1 MFTEVTQCPIS
12 YATHSISYL
21 DLGMM
26 PLVNN
31 LNDTRGESL
40 SCVKFPLKVNYY
52 PTSGLSMLS
61 GVVDPNA
68 LFSNYVYKSGVSQP
82 YVDHCKK
89 MFDYISRFVTLK
101 EYDPVVDIG
110 GNDGTLLFTFWKT
123 SNIPIWPINVDPS
136 NLSQLS
142 EMKNIETHREM
153 WSLNTS
159 VRLMKERKA
168 KVITSTNVFQHTQPI
183 RDFAQAVCNSLTE
196 DGIWCLEFPYWKTN
210 LETNQFDQIY
220 HEHIYYYMVTP
231 LKHLFN
237 QVGLEIV
244 DISEHAIHGGTM
256 RVISRKKKFAISKR
270 DNRVKQYLEDE
281 KKFNE
286 EYLVKWGQH
295 IQSNIVGSKQYLY
308 YLKHEGK
315 KVAAFGAA
323 AKGCIF
329 LNAAGI
335 THETID
341 YIVDDT
347 DTKWGK
353 FMPGT
358 GLQIFPR
365 TKLEQDPP
373 DVVLILPH
381 NFADYIVKSVR
392 PIFKGKFVTMFPQIT
407 SYE

>member
-12 YATHSISYL
+12 YATHSVPYL

-31 LNDTRGESL
+31 LNDTREESL
-40 SCVKFPLKVNYY
+40 GCVKFPLQVNYY

-61 GVVDPNA
+61 GVVDPKI
-68 LFSNYVYKSGVSQP
+68 LFSHYVYKSGVSKP
-82 YVDHCKK
+82 YMEHCKE
-89 MFDYISRFVTLK
+89 MFAYINQFITVRTGDVFL
-101 EYDPVVDIG
+101 DIG
-110 GNDGTLLFTFWKT
+110 GNDGTLLKTFQGL
-123 SNIPIWPINVDPS
+123 NNGIFGLNVDPAK
-136 NLSQLS
+136 NLGQISRDGGISTISDFWSSQVS
-142 EMKNIETHREM
+142 DKIARC
-153 WSLNTS
+153 
-159 VRLMKERKA
+159 

-183 RDFAQAVCNSLTE
+183 RDFAQAVCNSLTD

-256 RVISRKKKFAISKR
+256 RVISRKKRFAISKR
-270 DNRVKQYLEDE
+270 ANLVRQYLEEE
-281 KKFNE
+281 KKFGE
-286 EYLVKWGQH
+286 EYLVKWGKH

-308 YLKHEGK
+308 YLKHDGK
-315 KVAAFGAA
+315 KIAAFGAA

-335 THETID
+335 TNDTID

-365 TKLEQDPP
+365 SKLEQDPP
-373 DVVLILPH
+373 DVLIILPH
-381 NFADYIVKSVR
+381 NFADFIVKSVR

-407 SYE
+407 THE